1 MSTKRTIFEEV
12 SSVNQTHAAQPG
24 MIDKGRDGA
33 RGAIRVWLMILFG
46 LGVLMILVGGLTR
59 LTDSG
64 LSITEWRP
72 FTGAIPPLNAAD
84 WQSEFAKY
92 QEIDENLEAAI
103 ITPDYEIVDNAD
115 KLKPAYIIFKNYEL
129 ILKWNRS
136 LRFALAVCTLK
147 EKFKNE
153 L

>member
-1 MSTKRTIFEEV
+1 MSTKRSIFEEV
-12 SSVNQTHAAQPG
+12 GSVDQTPAAQPG

-46 LGVLMILVGGLTR
+46 LVVLMILVGGLTR

-92 QEIDENLEAAI
+92 QAIDEFRIQNQWMQLSDFMQYHLVGLQGRPVYRRTWGLRLSQA
-103 ITPDYEIVDNAD
+103 TPA
-115 KLKPAYIIFKNYEL
+115 
-129 ILKWNRS
+129 S
-136 LRFALAVCTLK
+136 LRESK
-147 EKFKNE
+147 
-153 L
+153 